1 MKEYIDGH
9 FINLFQYILV
19 LVTIALG
26 VKGHLTEKL
35 AVVNN
40 RFKIK
45 NPPKKL
51 HECSGERGGDAEQ
64 EEKIKPCSSLRQCHF
79 HAIYPYNV

>member
-1 MKEYIDGH
+1 VKEYIDGH

-45 NPPKKL
+45 NPPKKTSRVQAAKGGR
-51 HECSGERGGDAEQ
+51 CSARR
-64 EEKIKPCSSLRQCHF
+64 KNRTL
-79 HAIYPYNV
+79 